1 MVKIRRDDTVK
12 VMIGKD
18 RGKQGKV
25 LRVFPER
32 GRALVEGINL
42 VKKHLKPTQ
51 NNPQGGVSAQERP
64 VSMANLRR
72 ICPRC
77 NRPVRVGFTVA
88 QDGTKQRVC
97 KRCGEVL

>member
-1 MVKIRRDDTVK
+1 MVKIRRDDTMK
-12 VMIGKD
+12 VMVGKD

-51 NNPQGGVSAQERP
+51 DNPQGGVSSQERP
-64 VSMANLRR
+64 VSVANLQR
-72 ICPRC
+72 ICLRC

-88 QDGTKQRVC
+88 TDGAKQRVC

>member
-12 VMIGKD
+12 VMVGKD

-25 LRVFPER
+25 LQVFPER

-42 VKKHLKPTQ
+42 VKKHLKRTQ
-51 NNPQGGVSAQERP
+51 DNPQGGVSAQERP
-64 VSMANLRR
+64 VSVANLRR

-77 NRPVRVGFTVA
+77 NRPVRIGFTVA
-88 QDGTKQRVC
+88 ADGAKQRVC
-97 KRCGEVL
+97 KRCWEVL